1 MSKRWTM
8 LIASSSRRSQTTTF
22 PSLPSPVQTTMTSEI
37 TEILD
42 RLQAC
47 EAALEMHRGYLKA
60 MEYGL
65 RVSLLTHQNPL
76 ILLDTWTRLLP
87 SIAHSHH
94 RDDSQQFSAA
104 FQQSL
109 TVLTE
114 QIGGGVQ

>member
-1 MSKRWTM
+1 M
-8 LIASSSRRSQTTTF
+8 
-22 PSLPSPVQTTMTSEI
+22 PSEI
-37 TEILD
+37 TEILA
-42 RLQAC
+42 RLHAC

-65 RVSLLTHQNPL
+65 RVSFLTHQDPV

-87 SIAHSHH
+87 SIAHSHE
-94 RDDSQQFSAA
+94 REGSQQFAAA

-114 QIGGGVQ
+114 QIGTECKRP

>member
-1 MSKRWTM
+1 
-8 LIASSSRRSQTTTF
+8 
-22 PSLPSPVQTTMTSEI
+22 MTSEI

-42 RLQAC
+42 RLHAC

-65 RVSLLTHQNPL
+65 RVSFLTHQDPET
-76 ILLDTWTRLLP
+76 LLDTWTRLLP
-87 SIAHSHH
+87 SIAHSHKT
-94 RDDSQQFSAA
+94 DSDQPFAAA

-114 QIGGGVQ
+114 QIGAARNRP